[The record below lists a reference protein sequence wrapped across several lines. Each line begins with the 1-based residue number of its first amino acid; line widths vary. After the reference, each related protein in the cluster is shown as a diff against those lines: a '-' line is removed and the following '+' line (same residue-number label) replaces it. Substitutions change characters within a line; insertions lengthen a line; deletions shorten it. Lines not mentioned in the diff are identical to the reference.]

1 MQKETKK
8 IEFPFVSRKKYNNM
22 KNNYR
27 VASESARVAREAF
40 TNYQKATI
48 DKNEEQEAMIRD
60 YADKNVAL
68 QLEINN
74 LKKEKKS
81 LKTKLTNA
89 KKKLEAYE
97 GVVENED

>member
-1 MQKETKK
+1 MQKEKK

-27 VASESARVAREAF
+27 VASESARQLREAF
-40 TNYQKATI
+40 KKFQTGTI
-48 DKNEEQEAMIRD
+48 ETIKEHEAMIKD
-60 YADKNVAL
+60 YADQNVVL

-89 KKKLEAYE
+89 KKKLEAYV
-97 GVVENED
+97 GVVENEN